1 MRQALRLSVR
11 DLGYNWQA
19 SLCFVAALVG
29 ILAPLLIVFA
39 LKNGIVTTMLGQLVD
54 DPSNRELIAIGAR
67 SHDAAFFERIGA
79 RPDVAFLTPATRS
92 INAQANAVRHRAARR
107 LELKVVLIPSAP
119 GDPLSPAAEVAP
131 GEVVLSKALAEAL
144 EAAPG
149 DTVEMRI
156 ERRLGDRPETATRD
170 LRVAGLVPETL
181 YSRPAMFI
189 SLPDLMAVERF
200 RDDRTISLEDWSAER
215 PLPASYASF
224 RLYAR
229 ALGDVEGL
237 EAALASEGV
246 ETRPRARNVALLLG
260 FRRNVDLLF
269 TAVALLALAG
279 FWAAMAAN
287 LRGAVERQRRSLSLL
302 RLLGLA
308 EYGRRLIP
316 AIQSVVLVLA
326 GVGVSLVLVLP
337 ALVFVNRNFTP
348 EGMDR
353 IAWLGAGHVLGT
365 VALGLVTAVTASLW
379 AVHAVKEI
387 TSDEVLRSS

>member
-144 EAAPG
+144 EAVPG

-200 RDDRTISLEDWSAER
+200 RDDRTISLEDWSVER
-215 PLPASYASF
+215 PLPARYASF

-246 ETRPRARNVALLLG
+246 ETRPRARNVALLLA